1 MQAENFDDLVT
12 NSVMSGFKNRMLYV
26 FIRIGSMDAETKR
39 GILGDDA
46 VDEDAGFVQILL
58 DAHQPAVHGLTFDAV
73 RDAADAQNSGWN
85 LLVVGIAKNSDATL
99 PSTEQAQTFLK
110 DMRERILAG
119 DIGDFAILDRTGTPV
134 AVETDVAPSA
144 GETIN

>member
-26 FIRIGSMDAETKR
+26 FIRIGAMDAETKR
-39 GILGDDA
+39 DILGDDA

-58 DAHQPAVHGLTFDAV
+58 DAHQPAVHGLTFE
-73 RDAADAQNSGWN
+73 AQN
-85 LLVVGIAKNSDATL
+85 
-99 PSTEQAQTFLK
+99 FLK
-110 DMRERILAG
+110 NMRDRILAG
-119 DIGDFAILDRTGTPV
+119 DVGDFAILDRTGTPV
-134 AVETDVAPSA
+134 AVETDVVPGA